1 MGYDFV
7 VSGRI
12 WSNGNFIDGEIA
24 VKEGIIQEVKPH
36 INFMHKI
43 DFGNKVILP
52 AGIDMHVHFR
62 EPGMTH
68 KETIESGSMSAIY
81 GGLSTYVDMPN
92 TIPPTSS
99 IDAIKDK
106 LSIMEKHSYAD
117 YGVYAFVGEKGVV
130 KKLSAYVDAFKI
142 YLAPSTG
149 NIVLNNL
156 EDLKEISI
164 ELSDSKKFCVVHAED
179 SASFGSFKERT
190 LEGYSTYRSCYS
202 EKVAIEN
209 ILSLKSDSFHIAHV
223 SCPDNVDLLKGKSFE
238 VTPHHLL
245 LSYNMPL
252 GTFGK
257 VNPPLRSEHERILL
271 MEKFVNNEIPIL
283 ASDHAPHTL
292 DEKEVL
298 FDKAPSG
305 IPGVETMYPLFVNL
319 AKKSKVPLEVLIKAL
334 CINPAKKFGINAGSI
349 EKSKDASFA
358 VFDMHQDKSIKGRHL
373 HGKSEWSPFEG
384 FEAIF
389 PTDVFI
395 RGIHVVKNGFVNANH
410 AGKRISEYI

>member
-12 WSNGNFIDGEIA
+12 WSKGNFLDGEIA
-24 VKEGIIQEVKPH
+24 VKDGIIQEVKPH
-36 INFMHKI
+36 INFIHKI

-62 EPGMTH
+62 EPGMTY
-68 KETIESGSMSAIY
+68 KETIESGSISAIY

-92 TIPPTSS
+92 NVPPTSS
-99 IDAIKDK
+99 IDAIQDK

-117 YGVYAFVGEKGVV
+117 YGVYAFIGGKGVV
-130 KKLSAYVDAFKI
+130 KKLSVYVDAFKI

-149 NIVLNNL
+149 NIVLNNP

-164 ELSDSKKFCVVHAED
+164 ELADSKKFCVVHAED
-179 SASFGSFKERT
+179 SASFGPFKEHT
-190 LEGYSTYRSCYS
+190 LEGYSAYRSCQS
-202 EKVAIEN
+202 EKVAIEK
-209 ILSLKSDSFHIAHV
+209 ILSLYSDSFHIAHV
-223 SCPDNVDLLKGKSFE
+223 SCPSNADLLKGKSFE

-245 LSYNMPL
+245 LNYNMPL

-257 VNPPLRSEHERILL
+257 VNPPLRSEHDRDLL

-283 ASDHAPHTL
+283 ASDHAPHSL
-292 DEKEVL
+292 EDKDVP

-305 IPGVETMYPLFVNL
+305 IPGVETTYPLFVNL
-319 AKKSKVPLEVLIKAL
+319 AKKGKVPLEVLINAL
-334 CINPAKKFGINAGSI
+334 CINPARKFGINGGLI
-349 EKSKDASFA
+349 EKSKEASFA
-358 VFDMHQDKSIKGRHL
+358 VFDLHQAKTIKGKHL

-395 RGIHVVKNGFVNANH
+395 RGIHVIKNGFVNANH
-410 AGKRISEYI
+410 SGKRISKI